1 MVYWL
6 LAVIAALLII
16 TCSLGI
22 KIYLLQKSI
31 DEIETKFGERLETDT
46 NTLIDVSCRDRHI
59 LSLAGSINKQLR
71 ILRKERQQFQ
81 QGDTELKN
89 AVTGIS
95 HDLRTP
101 LTAITGYLHMLEK
114 EDKSETAEKYLQ
126 IISERCE
133 ALKQLTEE
141 LFRYSVILAENKE
154 LKTEEII
161 LNHAVE
167 ESLAG
172 YYAVLVGRKIN
183 PDIRIPE
190 APVKCMGDKAAL
202 TRIFSNIL
210 NNAVKYSDGD
220 LHVEL
225 KENGEIIFENT
236 AENLDEIQTG
246 RLFDRFYTVEAARN
260 STGLGLSISKALIE
274 KMNGEILAE
283 YKNNKLKIILK
294 FHTVSA

>member
-1 MVYWL
+1 MYWL
-6 LAVIAALLII
+6 WVFIAVLITIII
-16 TCSLGI
+16 TLGI
-22 KIYLLQKSI
+22 KIYLLQKSVK
-31 DEIETKFGERLETDT
+31 EIETAFKEKLEADT
-46 NTLIDVSCRDRHI
+46 NTLISVSCRDRNI
-59 LSLAGSINKQLR
+59 LSLAKSINEQLR
-71 ILRKERQQFQ
+71 ILRQEKQRFL
-81 QGDTELKN
+81 QGDAELKN
-89 AVTGIS
+89 AVTSIS

-101 LTAITGYLHMLEK
+101 LTAITGYLNMLEK
-114 EDKSETAEKYLQ
+114 EEKSETAGKYLQ
-126 IISERCE
+126 IIGERCE

-141 LFRYSVILAENKE
+141 LFRYSVILTENKE
-154 LKTEEII
+154 LQIEEII

-172 YYAVLVGRKIN
+172 YYAVLINRKIN
-183 PDIRIPE
+183 PEIKIPE
-190 APVKCMGDKAAL
+190 APVKCPADKAVL
-202 TRIFSNIL
+202 TRIFANIL

-220 LHVEL
+220 LLVEL

-236 AENLDEIQTG
+236 AEKLDEIQTG

-260 STGLGLSISKALIE
+260 STGLGLSISKTLVE